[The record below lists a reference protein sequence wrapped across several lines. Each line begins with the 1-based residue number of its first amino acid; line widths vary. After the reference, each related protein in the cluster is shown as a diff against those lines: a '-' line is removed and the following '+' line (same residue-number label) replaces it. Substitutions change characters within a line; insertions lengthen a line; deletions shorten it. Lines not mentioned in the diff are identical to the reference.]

1 MRKRRK
7 PCRWSASPN
16 GRINPRRSSPAVC
29 VSGRLLLRTVMTGSD
44 LLLLDEP
51 FSALDYL
58 TRLSMREW
66 LLQQWEQDKK
76 TILFITHDVEE
87 AVYLSNRVLVAE
99 EIPMTSLSSV
109 EVPAGYPRT
118 RERMR
123 EPGMLLLKEEL
134 IDRLRRKDG

>member
-1 MRKRRK
+1 MVGLSEWADK
-7 PCRWSASPN
+7 
-16 GRINPRRSSPAVC
+16 SPAGALRRYA
-29 VSGRLLLRTVMTGSD
+29 SAAAFARTVMTG
-44 LLLLDEP
+44 LG
-51 FSALDYL
+51 SAAPRRAIFGAGLPDPSIYAG
-58 TRLSMREW
+58 MAA
-66 LLQQWEQDKK
+66 QQWEQDKK

>member
-1 MRKRRK
+1 
-7 PCRWSASPN
+7 
-16 GRINPRRSSPAVC
+16 
-29 VSGRLLLRTVMTGSD
+29 
-44 LLLLDEP
+44 
-51 FSALDYL
+51 
-58 TRLSMREW
+58 MREW

-109 EVPAGYPRT
+109 EVPGGLSPDKRTDERT
-118 RERMR
+118 RHVAPER
-123 EPGMLLLKEEL
+123 EL